1 MGIPTRRRILFLIL
15 WIGKRIFLAACLQK
29 WNFHGAYEQK
39 HNGLYRGE
47 YYIFPFAEGIY
58 PAVFFLLLGIY
69 FVPVLCALL
78 YIIPANDKMLSP
90 ISALSRQVQAFS
102 LGTEP
107 PEIWESDDEIG
118 ELSSSFYRMAV
129 NINQQSMEISKK
141 SGKRQRLITNC

>member
-1 MGIPTRRRILFLIL
+1 MVYTVGNITYFHLLKEFILL
-15 WIGKRIFLAACLQK
+15 
-29 WNFHGAYEQK
+29 
-39 HNGLYRGE
+39 
-47 YYIFPFAEGIY
+47 
-58 PAVFFLLLGIY
+58 FFLLLGIY

-141 SGKRQRLITNC
+141 SGKGRDLLQTVDYANGSAFYLQYNEYH